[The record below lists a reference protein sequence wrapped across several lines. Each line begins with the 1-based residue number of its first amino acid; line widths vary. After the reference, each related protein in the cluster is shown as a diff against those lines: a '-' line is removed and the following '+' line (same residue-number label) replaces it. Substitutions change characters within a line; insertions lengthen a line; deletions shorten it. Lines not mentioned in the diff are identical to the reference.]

1 MPDQDAPIGPSLAQV
16 PGLPTF
22 PTWPPPSGG
31 LPVLT
36 PELGPI
42 TNPSPYGFGQTPNI
56 NTAPGN
62 AWPAQKATFFPTN
75 MPTGATGQNQSQNFL
90 PAWRYSRMNVLPDKA
105 PPTLSAISPPPI
117 F

>member
-1 MPDQDAPIGPSLAQV
+1 MAEISLQQV

-36 PELGPI
+36 PEQSPKLG
-42 TNPSPYGFGQTPNI
+42 TPYGFGQTPNI
-56 NTAPGN
+56 NTAPAN
-62 AWPAQKATFFPTN
+62 AWPAQKATFFPQG
-75 MPTGATGQNQSQNFL
+75 MPKGASGANQSQQFL
-90 PAWRYSRMNVLPDKA
+90 PAWRHSRVNVLPDKA
-105 PPTLSAISPPPI
+105 PPTLSAISPTPI

>member
-1 MPDQDAPIGPSLAQV
+1 MPDQDAPVGPSLMQV

-36 PELGPI
+36 PEQSPKL
-42 TNPSPYGFGQTPNI
+42 NAPYGFGQTPFI
-56 NTAPGN
+56 NVRTPP
-62 AWPAQKATFFPTN
+62 PAHPYSSTFFPKG
-75 MPTGATGQNQSQNFL
+75 MPAGATGQNQSQNFL
-90 PAWRYSRMNVLPDKA
+90 PAWRHSRVNVLPDKA

>member
-1 MPDQDAPIGPSLAQV
+1 MAEISLQQV

-36 PELGPI
+36 PEQSPKLG
-42 TNPSPYGFGQTPNI
+42 TPYGFGQTPNI

-62 AWPAQKATFFPTN
+62 AWPAQKATFFPQG
-75 MPTGATGQNQSQNFL
+75 MPKGASGANQSQQFL
-90 PAWRYSRMNVLPDKA
+90 PAWRHSRVNVLPDKA
-105 PPTLSAISPPPI
+105 PPTLSAISPTPI